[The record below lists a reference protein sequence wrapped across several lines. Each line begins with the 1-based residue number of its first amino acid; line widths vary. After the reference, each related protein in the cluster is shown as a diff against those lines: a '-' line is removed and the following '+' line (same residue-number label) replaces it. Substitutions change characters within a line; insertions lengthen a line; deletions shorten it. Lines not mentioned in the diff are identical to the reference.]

1 VLTHA
6 AEREDNNLGF
16 TGAWTQEKPK
26 YQAQNGQ
33 KYYRDDPEQFLLI
46 RYVALENVDNRP
58 DIPNEYQQTQE
69 AVVSHIVHH
78 GFAPD

>member
-1 VLTHA
+1 MRPNA
-6 AEREDNNLGF
+6 NGSNLGF
-16 TGAWTQEKPK
+16 AAPRTEEKPE

-33 KYYRDDPEQFLLI
+33 QYYRDDPEQFLLI
-46 RYVALENVDNRP
+46 RYGTLENVDNRP